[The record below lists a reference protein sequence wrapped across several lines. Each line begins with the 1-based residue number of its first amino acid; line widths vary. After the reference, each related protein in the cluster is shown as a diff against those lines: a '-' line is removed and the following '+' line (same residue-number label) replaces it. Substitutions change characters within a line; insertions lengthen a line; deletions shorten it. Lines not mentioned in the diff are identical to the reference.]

1 VRAEFQPPA
10 DSEKDPSMALEIR
23 LPAQDAGEFL
33 SIARRSGVLVFG
45 TGSYARALSAAL
57 REAGVSPRAFV
68 VSSRSA
74 EAMDGLP
81 VFSLNELGA
90 ESEYRHLPLWV
101 GVYNHRAQSDYTV
114 IAAQC
119 KAAGMETV
127 VFPQA
132 YFETVS
138 QHLGWRYWLTDRENY
153 RRHGDAL
160 QETYAE
166 LDDEQSR
173 LQFEAAIAFRL
184 GHSPE
189 RAPQPAREPHYFP
202 GFPASEVAQDAYF
215 VDGGA
220 YDGDTLEAASRHL
233 RLRGAYAFEPDLDNF
248 SKLAAR
254 SAGFAFPVTCFPCG
268 LSSRTRSLNF
278 SAGQGGASA
287 IGDEGGGRIQ
297 AARLDECLP
306 NLPVTYLKLD
316 VEGHEI
322 EALAGAV
329 NTLRRNRPILAI
341 AGYHRW
347 DDLWQIPRF
356 IRELELGY
364 RLRFRIHAHNT
375 FDSVF
380 YAY

>member
-1 VRAEFQPPA
+1 MTLAILPPT
-10 DSEKDPSMALEIR
+10 
-23 LPAQDAGEFL
+23 QDANELL
-33 SIARRSGVLVFG
+33 SIARRNGVLVFG
-45 TGSYARALSAAL
+45 TGSFARALSAVL
-57 REAGVSPRAFV
+57 REVGISPKAFV
-68 VSSRSA
+68 VTSRSTKA
-74 EAMDGLP
+74 IDGLP
-81 VFSLNELGA
+81 VFSLNELGLA
-90 ESEYRHLPLWV
+90 FRHLPLWI

-114 IAAQC
+114 LAAQC
-119 KAAGMETV
+119 KAAGMKTV
-127 VFPQA
+127 IFPQT
-132 YFETVS
+132 YFEAVS
-138 QHLGWRYWLTDRENY
+138 QYLGWRYWLTDRENY
-153 RRHGDAL
+153 GRHSDAL
-160 QETYAE
+160 QETFSE

-173 LQFEAAIAFRL
+173 HQFDAAIAFRL

-189 RAPQPAREPHYFP
+189 RAPQPVREPHYFSE
-202 GFPASEVAQDAYF
+202 FPATDVAQDAYF

-220 YDGDTLEAASRHL
+220 YDGDTLDTASRHL

-254 SAGFAFPVTCFPCG
+254 STAFAFPVTCFPCG
-268 LSSRTRSLNF
+268 LSSRTCSLNF
-278 SAGQGGASA
+278 SAGQGGASV
-287 IGDEGGGRIQ
+287 IGPEGSALIQ
-297 AARLDECLP
+297 VARLDECLP

-322 EALAGAV
+322 EALTGAV
-329 NTLRRNRPILAI
+329 NTIRRNRPVLAV

-356 IRELELGY
+356 IRNLELGY

>member
-1 VRAEFQPPA
+1 
-10 DSEKDPSMALEIR
+10 MALAIR
-23 LPAQDAGEFL
+23 LPAQDADEFL
-33 SIARRSGVLVFG
+33 SVARKSGVLVFG
-45 TGSYARALSAAL
+45 TGSFARALSTAL
-57 REAGVSPRAFV
+57 RAAGISPKAFV
-68 VSSRSA
+68 VTSRSA
-74 EAMDGLP
+74 AEMDGLP
-81 VFSLNELGA
+81 VFSLNEIGP
-90 ESEYRHLPLWV
+90 EFRHLPLWI
-101 GVYNHRAQSDYTV
+101 GVYNHRAQSDYAI

-119 KAAGMETV
+119 RAAGMETV
-127 VFPQA
+127 IFPQA
-132 YFETVS
+132 YFEAVS
-138 QHLGWRYWLTDRENY
+138 RTLGWRYWLADRENY
-153 RRHGDAL
+153 RRHGDDL
-160 QETYAE
+160 QKAFAE

-173 LQFEAAIAFRL
+173 VQFDAAIAFRL
-184 GHSPE
+184 GHFPE
-189 RAPQPAREPHYFP
+189 RTPQPVPEPHYFP
-202 GFPASEVAQDAYF
+202 GFATADQSQDAYF

-220 YDGDTLEAASRHL
+220 YDGDTLEAASHHL

-254 SAGFAFPVTCFPCG
+254 SVNFAFPVTCFPCG
-268 LSSRTRSLNF
+268 LSSRTRKLNF

-287 IGDEGGGRIQ
+287 IGDEGGGLVQ
-297 AARLDECLP
+297 VARLDECLP

-316 VEGHEI
+316 VEGHEL

-329 NTLRRNRPILAI
+329 DTIRRNRPILAI

-356 IRELELGY
+356 TRKLELGY

>member
-1 VRAEFQPPA
+1 
-10 DSEKDPSMALEIR
+10 MALEIR
-23 LPAQDAGEFL
+23 LPMQKADEFL
-33 SIARRSGVLVFG
+33 SVARKSGVLVFG
-45 TGSYARALSAAL
+45 TGSFARALSTAL
-57 REAGVSPRAFV
+57 REAGVSPKAFV
-68 VSSRSA
+68 VTSRST
-74 EAMDGLP
+74 EAVDGLP
-81 VFSLNELGA
+81 AFSLNELGP
-90 ESEYRHLPLWV
+90 EFRHLPLWI
-101 GVYNHRAQSDYTV
+101 GVYNHRTQSDYTV

-119 KAAGMETV
+119 KAAGLEAV
-127 VFPQA
+127 IFPQQ
-132 YFETVS
+132 YFEAVS

-153 RRHGDAL
+153 RRHSDAL
-160 QETYAE
+160 RETFSE

-173 LQFEAAIAFRL
+173 LQFAAAIAFRL
-184 GHSPE
+184 GRFPE
-189 RAPQPAREPHYFP
+189 HAPQPVLEPHYFP
-202 GFPASEVAQDAYF
+202 GFPAADLAQDAYF

-220 YDGDTLEAASRHL
+220 YDGDTLDAASRHL

-268 LSSRTRSLNF
+268 LSSRTGSLNF

-287 IGDEGGGRIQ
+287 IGPEGSGLIQ
-297 AARLDECLP
+297 VARLDECLP

-356 IRELELGY
+356 IRNLGLGY